1 MKISQRVVRWLAKRG
16 VLQDPNSWLSRH
28 FVRQTQSGIEV
39 TEQSALT
46 FSAVFS
52 CVSVLSRSL
61 AAMPLPVYQRRGR
74 GRERAREHPAYN
86 LLHSQPNREMTSY
99 TFRSTL
105 MAHLALWGNAYAEI
119 VKERDGTPQ
128 SLWMIPPWRVEPM
141 RTADKGNLYY
151 EVELPNGQKKEL
163 QPYRMLHIMGLG
175 VDGNKGLS
183 PIAMHRQGV
192 GMGLAAEEFGAR
204 FFGQGTN
211 LGGIIEIPG
220 KMRDETIRGLR
231 ADIQSKH
238 EGLGKSHRLLF
249 LEEGL
254 KYHQAGMPMT
264 DAQFLE
270 SRKFQINEVA
280 RIYNIPPHMIGDL
293 DRATFSNIEHQ
304 TIEFVTHTMTPWLVN
319 WEQELNRKMFTGDD
333 YYAEFL
339 VEGLLRGDSQSRAQF
354 YNQMFN
360 IGAYSIN
367 DIREK
372 ENENPIGPEG
382 DVHYVPMNMIPANA
396 AKVAEPEQEQE
407 QEQKRFLEKRSL
419 EYRQQGATRRN
430 KIKNSYRNLFSE
442 ATAKIVQREKTNIL
456 KGVRKHLQERSL
468 TSFTEWLEDY
478 YREFPEY
485 IRNQML
491 PVMNSMAESIQELAA
506 QEVGADVGMTPEMER
521 FMDEYVT
528 VFTARYTGSSRGQIV
543 ALANKA
549 ADEGEN
555 IAAAIEQRLTEWE
568 QRRPNKVA
576 MNETVQLGSA
586 VAVAVFAAAGVNR
599 LRWHAIGAENCEFC
613 QEMDGKVVSVDQP
626 FLAKDDVLEAEGR
639 EGQNIQL
646 NRPTMHPP
654 LHQFCVCEIIPD

>member
-1 MKISQRVVRWLAKRG
+1 MTLSQRVVRWLEKRG
-16 VLQDPNSWLSRH
+16 LLQDPNSWLARH
-28 FVRQTQSGIEV
+28 FVRPTQSGVDVSE
-39 TEQSALT
+39 ESALT

-61 AAMPLPVYQRRGR
+61 AAMPLPVYRRLDR
-74 GRERAREHPAYN
+74 GRERARGHPVYP
-86 LLHSQPNREMTSY
+86 LLHSQPNKEMTSY
-99 TFRSTL
+99 TFRSTM

-119 VKERDGTPQ
+119 VMRPDGRPE
-128 SLWMIPPWRVEPM
+128 SLWMIPPWRVQPM
-141 RTADKGNLYY
+141 RTANNGELYY
-151 EVELPNGQKKEL
+151 EVNLPNGQKKEL
-163 QPYRMLHIMGLG
+163 QPYRVLHVMGLG

-183 PIAMHRQGV
+183 PIAMHRQGI

-211 LGGIIEIPG
+211 LGGIVEVPG

-231 ADIQSKH
+231 KDIQEKH

-319 WEQELNRKMFTGDD
+319 WEQELNRKLFGEDD
-333 YYAEFL
+333 SHYAEFL

-382 DVHYVPMNMIPANA
+382 DVHYVPMNMLPANA
-396 AKVAEPEQEQE
+396 AMVAEPEEQQEQE
-407 QEQKRFLEKRSL
+407 RAIEQRSL
-419 EYRQQGATRRN
+419 EYRQQGAVRRN
-430 KIKNSYRNLFSE
+430 RIKKSYRNLFSE
-442 ATAKIVQREKTNIL
+442 AAAKVAQREKTNIL

-485 IRNQML
+485 IRNQMM
-491 PVMNSMAESIQELAA
+491 PAMNSLAESIQELAA
-506 QEVGADVGMTPEMER
+506 QEVGAEVGMTPELDR
-521 FMDEYVT
+521 FMEDYVAA
-528 VFTARYTGSSRGQIV
+528 FTARYTGSSRGQLI
-543 ALANKA
+543 ALANQA
-549 ADEGEN
+549 ADDGED
-555 IAAAIEQRLTEWE
+555 IAAAVEQRVNEWE
-568 QRRPNKVA
+568 ERRPNKVA
-576 MNETVQLGSA
+576 INETVELGSA
-586 VAVAVFAAAGVNR
+586 VAKTVFAAAGVQK
-599 LRWHAIGAENCEFC
+599 LRWIGVGTETCEFC
-613 QEMDGKVVSVDQP
+613 AEMDGKVVGIDQP
-626 FLAKDDVLEAEGR
+626 FLAKDDVMEAEGR
-639 EGQNIQL
+639 EGQEIQL